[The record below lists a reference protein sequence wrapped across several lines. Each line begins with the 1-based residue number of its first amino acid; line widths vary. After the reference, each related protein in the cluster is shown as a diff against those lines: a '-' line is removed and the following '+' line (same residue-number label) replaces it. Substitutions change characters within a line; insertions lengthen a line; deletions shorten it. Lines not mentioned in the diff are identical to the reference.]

1 MKTPFSIHLVLNV
14 GSSQVWAIMNKV
26 AVAIL
31 GKGFFFKKNFH
42 VLCEWNGWVIE
53 KVYVKC

>member
-26 AVAIL
+26 AVTIL
-31 GKGFFFKKNFH
+31 GKGFFLKKIFMYF
-42 VLCEWNGWVIE
+42 VSGMAGS
-53 KVYVKC
+53 